1 MWVVDVT
8 NDYVDR
14 VSGDRSSNDV
24 KSIRLIICT
33 NILSD
38 LISKLTPY
46 NTSISTG
53 TIDDGLSLASMS
65 RIRGV
70 GLRYSFVDE
79 RTELKLTTCNAAA
92 EQSWVPQDQVSVRLE
107 NQNQGA
113 TIIETTNHQDGT
125 YTISYRVPLPG
136 LYRIHV
142 LVNGTALPDTPVDCH
157 VFPSHDLEFEQEGE
171 HLHPADNS
179 EPCDSVLLQSDHR
192 TVLIANQ
199 QTQHSCKIYAS
210 PTARPTYLP
219 KLPMQCWRVK
229 LTLACA
235 RLVIKLVNVM

>member
-1 MWVVDVT
+1 MEGL
-8 NDYVDR
+8 YCFGGIF
-14 VSGDRSSNDV
+14 SF
-24 KSIRLIICT
+24 LIANQHTQHSCKI
-33 NILSD
+33 
-38 LISKLTPY
+38 Y
-46 NTSISTG
+46 
-53 TIDDGLSLASMS
+53 ASPTA
-65 RIRGV
+65 R
-70 GLRYSFVDE
+70 
-79 RTELKLTTCNAAA
+79 
-92 EQSWVPQDQVSVRLE
+92 
-107 NQNQGA
+107 
-113 TIIETTNHQDGT
+113 
-125 YTISYRVPLPG
+125 PG

-179 EPCDSVLLQSDHR
+179 EPSDSVLLQSDHR

-235 RLVIKLVNVM
+235 RLVIKLGNVI